1 MNRNE
6 GKIDRV
12 MRVAAGLVL
21 VGVAYFSPY
30 GWLTIFGIVL
40 LLTGIVGFCP
50 LYRIVGVD
58 TCRARS

>member
-6 GKIDRV
+6 GMIDRV

-21 VGVAYFSPY
+21 VGIAYFSTH

-50 LYRIVGVD
+50 LYRLVGVA